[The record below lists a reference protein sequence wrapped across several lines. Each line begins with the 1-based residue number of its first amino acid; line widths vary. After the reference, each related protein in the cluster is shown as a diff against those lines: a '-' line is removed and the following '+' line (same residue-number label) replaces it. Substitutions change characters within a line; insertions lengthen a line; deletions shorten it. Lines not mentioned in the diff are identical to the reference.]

1 MSDWTSVLH
10 SLAGAIL
17 GAGAAIASQLIFAA
31 NSRASNKKAAHNDH
45 RKWARDLAA
54 QAHDGYIVEFERLTP
69 FYGISEGPLAPDWMT
84 GLHLKLQRM
93 RLVCSRESVA
103 LAHSAMH
110 ALEQYNTTD
119 RYAHPT
125 QEAWQPVQSAFDL
138 YLHSARRDLGL
149 APHEHHPDPLPKRIL
164 EHTHLPGNL
173 AVHPNGAHHSGS
185 HAKNHSEP
193 QPVLTVLGV
202 Q

>member
-31 NSRASNKKAAHNDH
+31 NTRATNRKAAHNDH

-93 RLVCSRESVA
+93 RLVCSKESVA

-110 ALEQYNTTD
+110 ALERYNNTE
-119 RYAHPT
+119 RYSKPSET
-125 QEAWQPVQSAFDL
+125 AWQPVQAAFDL
-138 YLHSARRDLGL
+138 YLTSARRDLGL
-149 APHEHHPDPLPKRIL
+149 APHEHHPDPLPKRIMD
-164 EHTHLPGNL
+164 HAHLPEHL
-173 AVHPNGAHHSGS
+173 HSHTDGHTS
-185 HAKNHSEP
+185 RGRTAEP
-193 QPVLTVLGV
+193 QPVLTPLSV

>member
-1 MSDWTSVLH
+1 VLH

-31 NSRASNKKAAHNDH
+31 NSRASTKKAAHNDH

-54 QAHDGYIVEFERLTP
+54 QAHDGYIVEFEQLTP

-103 LAHSAMH
+103 LAHAAMH
-110 ALEQYNTTD
+110 ALEKYNNTE
-119 RYAHPT
+119 RYKHPT
-125 QEAWQPVQSAFDL
+125 VEAWEPVQTAFDT
-138 YLHSARRDLGL
+138 YLTSARRDLGL
-149 APHEHHPDPLPKRIL
+149 APHDHHPEPLPKRLL
-164 EHTHLPGNL
+164 EHAHLPEHL
-173 AVHPNGAHHSGS
+173 AAHHRESAPATAS
-185 HAKNHSEP
+185 VEP
-193 QPVLTVLGV
+193 QRVLTALGA